1 MQAIRTRYLGPTN
14 TRGARVKAV
23 SASGLS
29 ATVGRDYA
37 KDVQADERR
46 AAVALCRKLGWS
58 GCDRMIRAGLTN
70 DESVFVFA
78 PDSCKCSQSAFQGLR
93 RRR

>member
-1 MQAIRTRYLGPTN
+1 MQSIRTRYLGPTN
-14 TRGARVKAV
+14 TRGARIKAT
-23 SASGLS
+23 SASGQS
-29 ATVGRDYA
+29 ATVGRDYE

-78 PDSCKCSQSAFQGLR
+78 PESCRCAATAFQGLR